1 MTESS
6 KKIVIRPFAGR
17 HYTFFISRIREI
29 VKSCGSHVIKKTLS
43 PVKLKK
49 ESKHNGLTNC
59 DILLDNMYIF
69 FY

>member
-1 MTESS
+1 MR
-6 KKIVIRPFAGR
+6 KCAGR
-17 HYTFFISRIREI
+17 HHTFFISSIREI
-29 VKSCGSHVIKKTLS
+29 VIKSCGSHVIKKTLS

-59 DILLDNMYIF
+59 DILLDNMYVV